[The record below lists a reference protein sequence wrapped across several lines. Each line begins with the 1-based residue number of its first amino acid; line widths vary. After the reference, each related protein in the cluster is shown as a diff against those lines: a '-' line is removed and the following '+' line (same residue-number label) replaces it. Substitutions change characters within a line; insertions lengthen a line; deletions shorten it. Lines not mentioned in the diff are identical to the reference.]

1 MSAEVNTPSKVTIV
15 WFEALNV
22 KLIFLGT
29 FEVSYKMI
37 SCCFQADFQ
46 KIHLF
51 QAVSREDAFM

>member
-1 MSAEVNTPSKVTIV
+1 MSAEVNTPSKVTIL

-22 KLIFLGT
+22 KLIFLVT

-37 SCCFQADFQ
+37 TCCFQADFQ

>member
-1 MSAEVNTPSKVTIV
+1 MSAEANTPSKVTIV

-22 KLIFLGT
+22 KLIFLVT
-29 FEVSYKMI
+29 FEVSYEMI
-37 SCCFQADFQ
+37 TCCFQADFQ